1 MNTFRRTQT
10 SELARWVIGAALC
23 ASMGIVAGCN
33 ILGPASYLVAGPE
46 KVPAAFTLD
55 PKRTTVIFIDDPAS
69 QLPGREARLA
79 MGKRAE
85 EELLS
90 RKLVTDMIQSREV
103 IAVTRGEKRAELTT
117 VASVGKALKA
127 DVVIYALVREFTI
140 AADGTQFIPQAVL
153 EVKVIE
159 SETGKRLFPPEGEEP
174 GAYRVT
180 MKEPLIQSGVPTS
193 RSGRTIAEVAAA
205 ERAGLT
211 LARVFF
217 DWDRDSTASR
227 REETER

>member
-1 MNTFRRTQT
+1 MRSRPNNPFRTLPLLLT
-10 SELARWVIGAALC
+10 IGALAVLP
-23 ASMGIVAGCN
+23 INAGCN
-33 ILGPASYLVAGPE
+33 IIGPAAILIAGPE

-55 PKRTTVIFIDDPAS
+55 PKRTTVVFIDDPSS

-90 RKLVTDMIQSREV
+90 RKLVEDMIQSREV
-103 IAVTRGEKRAELTT
+103 IAITRGEKRAELTT
-117 VASVGKALKA
+117 VASVGKALRA
-127 DVVIYALVREFTI
+127 DIVIYALVRQFTI
-140 AADGTQFIPQAVL
+140 SSDGAQFIPEAVL
-153 EVKVIE
+153 DVKIVE
-159 SETGKRLFPPEGEEP
+159 SSTGKRLFPPEGEEP
-174 GAYRVT
+174 GSYRVT

-193 RSGRTIAEVAAA
+193 RSQRTIAEVGAA
-205 ERAGLT
+205 ERAGLA

-217 DWDRDSTASR
+217 DWERDSTASR

>member
-1 MNTFRRTQT
+1 
-10 SELARWVIGAALC
+10 VIATC
-23 ASMGIVAGCN
+23 ASLSVAAGCN
-33 ILGPASYLVAGPE
+33 IIGPASYLIAGPE

-55 PKRTTVIFIDDPAS
+55 PDRTTLIFIDDPGS

-90 RKLVTDMIQSREV
+90 RKLVKDMIQSREV
-103 IAVTRGEKRAELTT
+103 IAITRGEKRAELTT

-159 SETGKRLFPPEGEEP
+159 SQTGKRLFPPEGEEP
-174 GAYRVT
+174 GSLRVT
-180 MKEPLIQSGVPTS
+180 MKEPLVQSGVPTS
-193 RSGRTIAEVAAA
+193 RSQRTIAEVSAA

-211 LARVFF
+211 LARAFF
-217 DWDRDSTASR
+217 DWDRDTTASR